1 MNLWNILVAKF
12 KKSKMHTARTEQKDI
27 SQSSELTAS
36 YISQKYLNY
45 NYNTNKFHKLYSLQY
60 REMRIQVPGYTPVCN
75 KLNKK

>member
-1 MNLWNILVAKF
+1 MKAKETYTHNTENGPMNLWNILVAKF

-45 NYNTNKFHKLYSLQY
+45 N
-60 REMRIQVPGYTPVCN
+60 
-75 KLNKK
+75 